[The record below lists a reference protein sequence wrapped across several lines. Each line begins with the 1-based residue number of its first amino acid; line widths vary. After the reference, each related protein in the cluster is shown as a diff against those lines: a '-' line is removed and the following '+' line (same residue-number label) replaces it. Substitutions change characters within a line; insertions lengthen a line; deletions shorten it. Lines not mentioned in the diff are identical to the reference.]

1 MSWGQGPLT
10 KLKQTLCYI
19 IKHQKYQHLTSVA
32 ITPINGHL
40 TKYKY
45 IFLSKHVYIAKISL
59 VLPYE
64 KFQIC
69 GKQEVAARQI

>member
-19 IKHQKYQHLTSVA
+19 IKHKKYQNLTSLA

-45 IFLSKHVYIAKISL
+45 IFLSTHVSIAS
-59 VLPYE
+59 V
-64 KFQIC
+64 
-69 GKQEVAARQI
+69 